1 MSLADSI
8 KIVDRIYLVN
18 IRYDLLH
25 FNTDSR
31 FEYMSPLDGAAQRQ
45 DRLILEEG
53 FNPSDIGF
61 VFDFCQDLQRR
72 LQGTDRMLA
81 FFLPPE
87 EVFFTNTLFLIG
99 AYIILKLE
107 RDLESTVL
115 SLEPTWSHHNAYKEN
130 SDIERKARARLKD
143 YLGALYR
150 AKQIGWVKFGIEPN
164 RFDIDEYRHLDN
176 PLNADLHE
184 IIPGKLIMM
193 RGPRDL
199 PGGVLWQDVATE
211 DGRFVRREFSPAHYA
226 DILEQLDVQAVMRCS
241 VPAYNREEFE
251 AAGIAV
257 VDLCCEDGAPP
268 PIEVVSKFLAV
279 VERLPGAVAVH
290 CGSGPG
296 PSGTLV
302 GLYLMKHLGFTAREA
317 MGWLRIVRPGC
328 ELI

>member
-1 MSLADSI
+1 MACRYIPVSERVCVAISLRDDIPCFKRQPIYDYMCPMDELPQNIAKDFVGPPDLGSAFEFCQALESRLQKSDKTMAI
-8 KIVDRIYLVN
+8 LTSQLKEHQEKTFFLLGAYLV
-18 IRYDLLH
+18 
-25 FNTDSR
+25 
-31 FEYMSPLDGAAQRQ
+31 M
-45 DRLILEEG
+45 
-53 FNPSDIGF
+53 
-61 VFDFCQDLQRR
+61 
-72 LQGTDRMLA
+72 
-81 FFLPPE
+81 
-87 EVFFTNTLFLIG
+87 
-99 AYIILKLE
+99 KLE
-107 RDLESTVL
+107 KNLESTL
-115 SLEPTWSHHNAYKEN
+115 QSLEPTMAKYLHHWNPPNNNMAGVHLC
-130 SDIERKARARLKD
+130 LKD

-150 AKQIGWVKFGIEPN
+150 AKQIGWVEFGNKPTSFE
-164 RFDIDEYRHLDN
+164 IDEYRHLDS

-184 IIPGKLIMM
+184 IIAGKLIMM

-302 GLYLMKHLGFTAREA
+302 GLYLMKHHGFTAREA
-317 MGWLRIVRPGC
+317 MGWLRIVRPGW
-328 ELI
+328 